1 MSQSTDI
8 NGHNETFPTDETPTN
23 ISRRR
28 FLLASAGVAAGAL
41 VLGFGLPLDTAR
53 ARGATAAAG
62 SPPRVPAFL
71 EIRPD
76 GGIRLQSPFNEG
88 GQGIFTAM
96 AQIVGEELDAD
107 PTHFLV
113 ENAPPGKQYTVMSNG
128 MRITGGSMSVRFG
141 YTAMRRIG
149 ALARMMLLQ
158 AAAHQWGIAVGELTT
173 EPGRVIH
180 KASGKSLDYGQLAP
194 HAMALAVPD
203 ADSVKLK
210 DPGQFRWI
218 GKPVK
223 RVDVYDKSTG
233 RVEYTIDTRVDGMLQ
248 AAVQHAPRLGMTVG
262 RIRNEAQIK
271 AMKGVHSVHIL
282 DGAVAVVAERWWNAK
297 RAAETAQVDWQ
308 EPKPDPSARHMPTDF
323 STKSYREH
331 LANASGDGETAE
343 SKGHVGD
350 ALKGAQTV
358 VNATY
363 SSQYVHHAQLEPPS
377 ALAHFHDD
385 GTLEIWLP
393 NQAPDMFLADIA
405 KRAGVDADKII
416 LHSPMLGGFF
426 GRHFLYGPG
435 NPYMQAVQ
443 LAKAT
448 GRPIKLIWSR
458 EEEFLRDP
466 MRPMAVVKFRGGL
479 DANGM
484 PVALEAISATEGPTE
499 GIANQRSKK
508 KVDDS
513 AVEGLTGKAY
523 AIPNRR
529 IAQLY
534 VKTPAMLA
542 YWRSVGHSMNDFLYE
557 TFLDEL
563 ADKGGQDPFELRM
576 KLLKGNQ
583 RLTHLLQAVA
593 ELAGG
598 WKRGPFTAADGSRRA
613 RGVAMASPFGSQT
626 AAIAEVSLE
635 NGQVR
640 VHDIWQAVDPGS
652 IVNPAIIDAQV
663 AGATALG
670 LSEVLLEEAV
680 YENGQP
686 RARNYDMYPI
696 LPPDR
701 MPKVHARIVESGAKM
716 GGIGEP
722 PLPATP
728 PAVANA
734 VSHLTGQRI
743 RSMPL
748 SQYDFSA

>member
-1 MSQSTDI
+1 MTRPSDI
-8 NGHNETFPTDETPTN
+8 PARDRMFPADEIPTN

-28 FLLASAGVAAGAL
+28 FLQASAGITAGTF
-41 VLGFGLPLDTAR
+41 VLGFGLPLGR
-53 ARGATAAAG
+53 ARGAAASDA
-62 SPPRVPAFL
+62 SVPRVPAFL

-76 GGIRLQSPFNEG
+76 NSIRLQSPFNEG
-88 GQGIFTAM
+88 GQGVFTAM

-107 PTHFLV
+107 PATFLV
-113 ENAPPGKQYTVMSNG
+113 ENAPPGKQYTVMPNG
-128 MRITGGSMSVRFG
+128 MRITGGSMSVRSS

-149 ALARMMLLQ
+149 ALARLMLLQ
-158 AAAHQWGIAVGELTT
+158 AGAQRLGVPVGELTT
-173 EPGRVIH
+173 ESGRVVH
-180 KASGKSLDYGQLAP
+180 KASGKSLSYGQVAP
-194 HAMALAVPD
+194 QAMDLPVPD
-203 ADSVKLK
+203 PGSVTLK

-218 GKPVK
+218 GKPVQ
-223 RVDVYDKSTG
+223 RVDAYDKSTG
-233 RVEYTIDTRVDGMLQ
+233 RAEYAIDIRVDGMLQ

-262 RIRNEAQIK
+262 GIRNEAHIK
-271 AMKGVHSVHIL
+271 AMKGVHSVHRL
-282 DGAVAVVAERWWNAK
+282 PGAVAVVAERWWNAK
-297 RAAETAQVDWQ
+297 RAVETAQVDWV
-308 EPKPDPSARHMPTDF
+308 EPEPDPSARHMPADF
-323 STKSYREH
+323 STKAYREQ

-343 SKGHVGD
+343 SAGDVGD
-350 ALKGAQTV
+350 ALKHAHTV
-358 VNATY
+358 VSATY
-363 SSQYVHHAQLEPPS
+363 SSQHVHHAQLEPPS
-377 ALAHFHDD
+377 TLARFHDD
-385 GTLEIWLP
+385 GTLEVWLP
-393 NQAPDMFLADIA
+393 NQAPDMFRADIA
-405 KRAGVDADKII
+405 KQAGIDADKIV

-435 NPYMQAVQ
+435 NPYMQAIQ
-443 LAKAT
+443 LARTT

-466 MRPMAVVKFRGGL
+466 MRPMAVVRFRGGL
-479 DANGM
+479 DADGM
-484 PVALEAISATEGPTE
+484 PIALEAVSATEGPTE
-499 GIANQRSKK
+499 ALANKRAD
-508 KVDDS
+508 KVDDN

-523 AIPNRR
+523 AIPDRR

-593 ELAGG
+593 DLAGG
-598 WKRGPFTAADGSRRA
+598 WKRGPFTAADGTKRA

-626 AAIAEVSLE
+626 AAIAEVSIE
-635 NGQVR
+635 HGQVR
-640 VHDIWQAVDPGS
+640 VHDLWQAIDPGS

-663 AGATALG
+663 AGASALG
-670 LSEVLLEEAV
+670 LSEVLMEEAV
-680 YENGQP
+680 YENGVP
-686 RARNYDMYPI
+686 KARNYDMYPI

-701 MPKVHARIVESGAKM
+701 MPRVHARIVQSGAKM

-722 PLPATP
+722 PLPAIP

-748 SQYDFSA
+748 SQYEFGA